1 MNNHDSKFSTG
12 FMIGLLIGGGLVFL
26 LGTKTGKNLLKIVSE
41 QGLDGLLN
49 LLEEYDLDDLIEV
62 EEDEE
67 VQEEPEAGDAKPN
80 GVVKETAKAKEAYE
94 EVIKEEAPKRRFF
107 KRVRR

>member
-12 FMIGLLIGGGLVFL
+12 FLIGIIIGGGLVFL

-41 QGLDGLLN
+41 QGLDGLIG

-62 EEDEE
+62 EQDEG
-67 VQEEPEAGDAKPN
+67 VSQETGSNPSSN
-80 GVVKETAKAKEAYE
+80 GLAKEKTKEVYE
-94 EVIKEEAPKRRFF
+94 EVSNQAPKKRFF

>member
-12 FMIGLLIGGGLVFL
+12 FIIGLIIGGGLVFL
-26 LGTKTGKNLLKIVSE
+26 LATKTGKNLLKIVSE

-62 EEDEE
+62 EEEQDVSGEDS
-67 VQEEPEAGDAKPN
+67 EAKTD
-80 GVVKETAKAKEAYE
+80 GVVKETAKAKEVYE
-94 EVIKEEAPKRRFF
+94 EVKKEEAPKRRFF
-107 KRVRR
+107 KRVRK